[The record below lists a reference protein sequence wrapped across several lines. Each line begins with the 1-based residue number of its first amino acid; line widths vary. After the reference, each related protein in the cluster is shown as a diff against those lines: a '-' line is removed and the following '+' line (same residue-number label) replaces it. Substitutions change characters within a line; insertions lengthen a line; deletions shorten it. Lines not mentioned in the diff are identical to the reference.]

1 MRSYLFF
8 TVLTLAS
15 TWVSATTPD
24 RHQVT
29 SPTDEPD
36 NRLIYIDKRFHR
48 ADVGTSHDSHGRDAD
63 LEGKRSNI
71 PGKVA
76 EALLLA
82 EMNQNLPLGH
92 RDSKIVDSAKDI
104 RRIVAEANVAGG
116 SGDDGSP
123 GGRDEMAAV
132 DDLLSHLK
140 SNKMASR
147 SRKRSPLFREVS
159 RAEEGSHLMPDGLT
173 ISCRTSRRDF
183 RRTPGPTSWTTRTTS
198 HIGDATSSI

>member
-8 TVLTLAS
+8 TVLTLAA

-24 RHQVT
+24 RHHIT
-29 SPTDEPD
+29 SSTEEPD
-36 NRLIYIDKRFHR
+36 SRLIYIDKRYHR
-48 ADVGTSHDSHGRDAD
+48 AESETPQDSHGRDAD

-82 EMNQNLPLGH
+82 EMNQDLPLGH
-92 RDSKIVDSAKDI
+92 RDSKVVDSARDI
-104 RRIVAEANVAGG
+104 RRIVTEAQAATG
-116 SGDDGSP
+116 SGDVGSSS
-123 GGRDEMAAV
+123 GREEMAAV

-147 SRKRSPLFREVS
+147 SRKRGPLFREVS
-159 RAEEGSHLMPDGLT
+159 RAG
-173 ISCRTSRRDF
+173 
-183 RRTPGPTSWTTRTTS
+183 
-198 HIGDATSSI
+198 